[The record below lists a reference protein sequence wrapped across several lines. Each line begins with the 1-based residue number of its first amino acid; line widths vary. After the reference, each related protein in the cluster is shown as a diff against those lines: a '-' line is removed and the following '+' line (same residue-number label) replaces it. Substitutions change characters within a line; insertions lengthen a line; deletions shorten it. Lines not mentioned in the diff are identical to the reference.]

1 MLKTQVV
8 PPVCPACPS
17 CPSGGNCNNCGGN
30 GGSGTQDS
38 NGKSMVNSK
47 TGSELGGAYSKTLDT
62 ASDLLKSA
70 GSGAKSI
77 IDNTMGLSSQAVQ
90 GGVGLAKDTVQGAT
104 GLAKDTVQGGVGL
117 AKDTVQGALNIG
129 EDVLETGLDAT
140 GDLARGTAGLIR
152 DLGQGPSQLN
162 NTYGSTGQGSLYN
175 GSRGTYG
182 APIGST
188 YDAQSRSPL
197 DPYTYNG
204 KLKNRPSSEFLPRTA
219 DFSAFAK

>member
-1 MLKTQVV
+1 MGNTSGSMPVHFSEDYMLKTQVV

-30 GGSGTQDS
+30 GGSGTWDS

-47 TGSELGGAYSKTLDT
+47 TGSELSGAYSKTLDT

-90 GGVGLAKDTVQGAT
+90 GGVGLAKDTVRGGV

-117 AKDTVQGALNIG
+117 G

-140 GDLARGTAGLIR
+140 GDL
-152 DLGQGPSQLN
+152 
-162 NTYGSTGQGSLYN
+162 
-175 GSRGTYG
+175 
-182 APIGST
+182 
-188 YDAQSRSPL
+188 
-197 DPYTYNG
+197 
-204 KLKNRPSSEFLPRTA
+204 
-219 DFSAFAK
+219 